1 PTTGKRD
8 VDTLKFLS
16 ETYGHKDFGVYAE
29 VVESGE
35 IKTGDELELV

>member
-1 PTTGKRD
+1 

-29 VVESGE
+29 VIEGGAVQ
-35 IKTGDELELV
+35 TGDQLELL